1 LGRRTRRREPRQ
13 GEPREREPRL
23 RGEAANEAARAALR
37 GLAPGERPAALVV
50 AVALATALGAA
61 NVVLYAAGVEV
72 RGKAPNAGGA
82 FGFAAIMLIAAWGM
96 WHLRYWAV
104 LGFQALLAVTIV
116 IAALSLAVASNLL
129 AAVLCVGIA
138 VPGGLLF
145 WKLVRV
151 LARLQMPER
160 RPPRAS

>member
-1 LGRRTRRREPRQ
+1 LGRRTRQRD
-13 GEPREREPRL
+13 EPRL
-23 RGEAANEAARAALR
+23 RGEAANEAARAELR
-37 GLAPGERPAALVV
+37 ALAPGERPAALLV
-50 AVALATALGAA
+50 AIGLAAALGLA
-61 NVVLYAAGVEV
+61 NVGLYAAGVDV

-104 LGFQALLAVTIV
+104 LGFQALLAVTVV
-116 IAALSLAVASNLL
+116 IAALSLAVASNLT
-129 AAVLCVGIA
+129 AVVLCVAIVG
-138 VPGGLLF
+138 PGGLLF

>member
-1 LGRRTRRREPRQ
+1 LGKRARQ
-13 GEPREREPRL
+13 REPRL
-23 RGEAANEAARAALR
+23 RGEAANEATRASLR
-37 GLAPGERPAALVV
+37 EMGPGERPTALVV
-50 AVALATALGAA
+50 AAAVAALLGVA
-61 NVVLYAAGVEV
+61 NIALYAAGVEV
-72 RGKAPNAGGA
+72 RGRAPAAGGA
-82 FGFAAIMLIAAWGM
+82 FGFAAIMLITAWGM

-116 IAALSLAVASNLL
+116 IAALSLAVASNLT
-129 AAVLCVGIA
+129 AVVLCVAI
-138 VPGGLLF
+138 VLPGGFLF